1 MCDKP
6 EFSINEEP
14 RPQYSVDDVS
24 KILEALWDKK
34 AGAFKKESSAN
45 EKPEDK

>member
-6 EFSINEEP
+6 ELNTNEESC
-14 RPQYSVDDVS
+14 PQYSVDDVS

-34 AGAFKKESSAN
+34 TGVFKKESSAD
-45 EKPEDK
+45 EKLDDK